1 MPARRKTLAEL
12 VAHRSFRARRHADR
26 LLEPPLRRHDLRAL
40 QAAYAANSDYGVREA
55 IARAFERASLA
66 PAPEPP
72 RNHDGP
78 FFDAWAELV
87 ERETGTRPRD
97 VSEGQA
103 LLAQQVNELIGPLL
117 REP

>member
-1 MPARRKTLAEL
+1 
-12 VAHRSFRARRHADR
+12 
-26 LLEPPLRRHDLRAL
+26 
-40 QAAYAANSDYGVREA
+40 
-55 IARAFERASLA
+55 
-66 PAPEPP
+66 
-72 RNHDGP
+72 
-78 FFDAWAELV
+78 V